1 MVSMKSKERI
11 MVSVKSEDDNLDKIG
26 GFREGIPIDP
36 KRKVN
41 MEKKDVSFA
50 KNIPDEE
57 LETEVEKLKQQI
69 LETKESFY
77 GTPKLDLDEMIKKLE
92 RDVHR
97 DTLRQLK
104 PWA

>member
-1 MVSMKSKERI
+1 MKTEELIQHR
-11 MVSVKSEDDNLDKIG
+11 MLNFRKIG
-26 GFREGIPIDP
+26 GFQEGVPIDL

-41 MEKKDVSFA
+41 LEKKDLSIT
-50 KNIPDEE
+50 KNILDEE

-69 LETKESFY
+69 METKESFY